1 MIALSEILR
10 TNSPE
15 EFEPLA
21 LELFRWQAEH
31 CEPYREYLSLI
42 GCEVAEVSRV
52 EDIPHLPIE
61 FFRTRNVWCGEGEPE
76 KVFSSS
82 TTSGGE
88 PSLHPMASLDEYR
101 QTFTEAW
108 KRFLP
113 TPHRIYALLPCY
125 LEREG
130 SSLVYMVDELIRLY
144 GGGFYLHDHDKLL
157 ADMASYDGPK
167 VLFGVSYALLDLAER
182 KPELNNTV
190 VIETGGMKGRRKEMA
205 KAEMHTTLC
214 EAFGVEQIAS
224 EYGMAELTS
233 QAYSSGDGVFFAPP
247 WMRVS
252 IRDLNNPFAT
262 LPMGRTGGVNI
273 IDLANRYSCA
283 FIETADMGRLTADG
297 GFELCGR
304 VGGSPIRGCN
314 LLVDSD

>member
-1 MIALSEILR
+1 M
-10 TNSPE
+10 NSPE

-108 KRFLP
+108 RRFLP

-182 KPELNNTV
+182 KPELKNTV

-205 KAEMHTTLC
+205 KADMHATLC

-262 LPMGRTGGVNI
+262 LPVGRTGGVSI

-314 LLVDSD
+314 LLVDSE

>member
-1 MIALSEILR
+1 M
-10 TNSPE
+10 NSPE

-108 KRFLP
+108 RRFLP
-113 TPHRIYALLPCY
+113 TPHRIYALLHCY

-182 KPELNNTV
+182 KPKLNNTV

-205 KAEMHTTLC
+205 KAEMHATLC

-262 LPMGRTGGVNI
+262 LPTGRTGGVNI

-314 LLVDSD
+314 LLVDSE

>member
-1 MIALSEILR
+1 M
-10 TNSPE
+10 NSPE

-108 KRFLP
+108 RRFLP

-182 KPELNNTV
+182 KPKLTNTV

-205 KAEMHTTLC
+205 KADMHATLC

-262 LPMGRTGGVNI
+262 LPMGRMGGVNI

-283 FIETADMGRLTADG
+283 FIQTQDVGRVWADG
-297 GFELCGR
+297 SFALEGR
-304 VGGSPIRGCN
+304 ITGADIRGCN
-314 LLVDSD
+314 LLIQNS

>member
-1 MIALSEILR
+1 MIALSEILSV
-10 TNSPE
+10 NSPE

-108 KRFLP
+108 RRFLP

-182 KPELNNTV
+182 KPKLNNTI

-205 KAEMHTTLC
+205 KADMHTTLC

-262 LPMGRTGGVNI
+262 MPVGRTGGVNI

>member
-1 MIALSEILR
+1 MIALSEILSI
-10 TNSPE
+10 NSSE

-42 GCEVAEVSRV
+42 GCEVAEVQRM

-61 FFRTRNVWCGEGEPE
+61 IFRTRNVWCGEGEPE

-108 KRFLP
+108 RRFLP

-182 KPELNNTV
+182 KPKLNNTV

-205 KAEMHTTLC
+205 KAEMHSLLC

-283 FIETADMGRLTADG
+283 FIESADMGRLTADG

-304 VGGSPIRGCN
+304 VDGSPIRGCN
-314 LLVDSD
+314 LLVDND

>member
-108 KRFLP
+108 RRFLP

-182 KPELNNTV
+182 KPKLNNTV

-262 LPMGRTGGVNI
+262 LPAGRTGGVNI

-314 LLVDSD
+314 LLVDSE

>member
-108 KRFLP
+108 RRFLP

-182 KPELNNTV
+182 KPKLNNTV

-205 KAEMHTTLC
+205 KAEMHATLC

>member
-42 GCEVAEVSRV
+42 GCEVVEVERV

-182 KPELNNTV
+182 KPKLNNTI

-262 LPMGRTGGVNI
+262 LPTGRTGGVNI

>member
-1 MIALSEILR
+1 MIALSEILSV
-10 TNSPE
+10 NSPE

-157 ADMASYDGPK
+157 ADMANYDGPK

-182 KPELNNTV
+182 KPKLKNTV

-205 KAEMHTTLC
+205 KADMHATLC

-252 IRDLNNPFAT
+252 VRDLNNPFAT

-314 LLVDSD
+314 LLVDSE

>member
-157 ADMASYDGPK
+157 ADMASYDGSK

-182 KPELNNTV
+182 KPKLNNTV

-205 KAEMHTTLC
+205 KAEMHATLC

-262 LPMGRTGGVNI
+262 LPTGRTGGVNI

>member
-108 KRFLP
+108 RRFLP

-182 KPELNNTV
+182 KPKLNNTV

-262 LPMGRTGGVNI
+262 LPTGRTGGVNI

-314 LLVDSD
+314 LLVDSE

>member
-1 MIALSEILR
+1 MIALSEILSV
-10 TNSPE
+10 NSPE

-108 KRFLP
+108 RRFLP

-182 KPELNNTV
+182 KPKLNNTV

-262 LPMGRTGGVNI
+262 LPTGRTGGVNI

>member
-108 KRFLP
+108 RRFLP

-182 KPELNNTV
+182 KPKLNNTV

-205 KAEMHTTLC
+205 KADMHATLC

-314 LLVDSD
+314 LLVDSE

>member
-1 MIALSEILR
+1 MIALSEILSV
-10 TNSPE
+10 NSPE

-42 GCEVAEVSRV
+42 GCEVAEVVRV

-108 KRFLP
+108 RRFLP

-182 KPELNNTV
+182 KPKLTNTV

-205 KAEMHTTLC
+205 KADMHATLC

-262 LPMGRTGGVNI
+262 LPTGRTGGVNI

-314 LLVDSD
+314 LLVDSE

>member
-1 MIALSEILR
+1 MIALSEILSV
-10 TNSPE
+10 NSPE

-42 GCEVAEVSRV
+42 GCEVAEVVRV

-108 KRFLP
+108 RRFLP

-205 KAEMHTTLC
+205 KADMHATLC

>member
-182 KPELNNTV
+182 KPKLNNTV

-205 KAEMHTTLC
+205 KADMHATLC

>member
-1 MIALSEILR
+1 MIALSEILSV
-10 TNSPE
+10 NSPE

-101 QTFTEAW
+101 RTFTEAW
-108 KRFLP
+108 RRFLP

-157 ADMASYDGPK
+157 ADMAGYDGPK

-182 KPELNNTV
+182 KPKLNNTV

-205 KAEMHTTLC
+205 KAEMHRTLC
-214 EAFGVEQIAS
+214 EAFGVECIAS
-224 EYGMAELTS
+224 EYGMAELSS

-262 LPMGRTGGVNI
+262 LPTSRTGGVNI

-283 FIETADMGRLTADG
+283 FIETADMGRLTAEG

>member
-42 GCEVAEVSRV
+42 GCEVAEVVRV

-108 KRFLP
+108 RRFLP

-182 KPELNNTV
+182 KPKLNNTV

-205 KAEMHTTLC
+205 KADMHATLC

-262 LPMGRTGGVNI
+262 LPMGRTGRVNI

>member
-1 MIALSEILR
+1 M
-10 TNSPE
+10 NSPE

-108 KRFLP
+108 RRFLP

-182 KPELNNTV
+182 KPKLNNTI

-205 KAEMHTTLC
+205 KADMHTTLC

-262 LPMGRTGGVNI
+262 MPVGRTGGVNI

>member
-108 KRFLP
+108 RRFLP

-182 KPELNNTV
+182 KPKLTNTV

-205 KAEMHTTLC
+205 KAEMHATLC

>member
-1 MIALSEILR
+1 MIALSEILSV
-10 TNSPE
+10 NSPE

-42 GCEVAEVSRV
+42 GCEVAEVVRV

-108 KRFLP
+108 RRFLP

-182 KPELNNTV
+182 KPKLNNTV

-262 LPMGRTGGVNI
+262 LPAGRTGGVNI

-314 LLVDSD
+314 LLVDSE

>member
-1 MIALSEILR
+1 M
-10 TNSPE
+10 NSPE

-108 KRFLP
+108 RRFLP

-182 KPELNNTV
+182 KPKLNNTV

-262 LPMGRTGGVNI
+262 LPTGRTGGVNI

>member
-1 MIALSEILR
+1 
-10 TNSPE
+10 
-15 EFEPLA
+15 
-21 LELFRWQAEH
+21 
-31 CEPYREYLSLI
+31 
-42 GCEVAEVSRV
+42 
-52 EDIPHLPIE
+52 
-61 FFRTRNVWCGEGEPE
+61 
-76 KVFSSS
+76 
-82 TTSGGE
+82 
-88 PSLHPMASLDEYR
+88 SLDEYR

-108 KRFLP
+108 RRFLP

-182 KPELNNTV
+182 KPKLTNTI

-205 KAEMHTTLC
+205 KADMHTTLC

-262 LPMGRTGGVNI
+262 LPTGRTGGVNI

-314 LLVDSD
+314 LLVDSE

>member
-1 MIALSEILR
+1 M
-10 TNSPE
+10 NSPE

-108 KRFLP
+108 RRFLP

-182 KPELNNTV
+182 KPKLNNTV

-205 KAEMHTTLC
+205 KADMHATLC

-262 LPMGRTGGVNI
+262 LPTGRTGGVNI

-314 LLVDSD
+314 LLVDSE

>member
-108 KRFLP
+108 RRFLP

-182 KPELNNTV
+182 KPKLNNTI

-214 EAFGVEQIAS
+214 EAFGVEHIAS

-262 LPMGRTGGVNI
+262 LPIGRTGGVNI

>member
-1 MIALSEILR
+1 M
-10 TNSPE
+10 NSPE

-108 KRFLP
+108 RRFLP

-182 KPELNNTV
+182 KPKLNNTI

-205 KAEMHTTLC
+205 KADMHTTLC

-252 IRDLNNPFAT
+252 IRDLNNPFAI

>member
-1 MIALSEILR
+1 MIALSEILSV
-10 TNSPE
+10 NSPE

-182 KPELNNTV
+182 KPKLNNTV

-214 EAFGVEQIAS
+214 EAFGVEHIAS

-262 LPMGRTGGVNI
+262 LPIGRTGGVNI